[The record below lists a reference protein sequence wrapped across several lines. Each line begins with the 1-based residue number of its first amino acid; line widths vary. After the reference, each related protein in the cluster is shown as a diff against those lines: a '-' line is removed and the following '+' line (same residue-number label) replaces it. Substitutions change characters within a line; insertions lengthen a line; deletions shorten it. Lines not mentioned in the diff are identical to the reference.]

1 MKTASTGAAGC
12 LSLVAFCLSPVAGST
27 LAMPA
32 TALYVSRHYPAELDK
47 SDHWL
52 LFACLSLPLAG
63 LIAWWTARRR
73 ERVALTV
80 TVRAATLLVAAFAVT
95 MWTLE
100 HYAVP
105 VELLSFVPILTGWAA
120 ILLLLVL
127 LPLLNRLF
135 PAPLRPSATG
145 PPLSYHRPASG
156 TRSSSGRRSSSGH
169 RSGSRSSSGSRS
181 GSGSRSASSSGG
193 GQQRRPRRTDSP
205 RRSRDG
211 QPQYRPRD
219 GQPQYRP
226 RDGQPEHRSRDG
238 QPQYRS
244 RDGQP
249 DYRSPD
255 GQPQYRSR
263 DGQPEHR
270 SRDGLPDHR
279 KARSAPPR
287 SDGTPRYRS
296 TPTDRPGH
304 QPARPRQGDGRP
316 QYRAEPPAPPPRR
329 PSGDGKPIYRDD

>member
-80 TVRAATLLVAAFAVT
+80 TVRAVTLLVAAFAVT

-127 LPLLNRLF
+127 LPLLNRMF
-135 PAPLRPSATG
+135 PAPLRPSAAG
-145 PPLSYHRPASG
+145 APVSYRRPSPG
-156 TRSSSGRRSSSGH
+156 SRSSSGH
-169 RSGSRSSSGSRS
+169 RPGSR
-181 GSGSRSASSSGG
+181 SRSASRSASGSGG
-193 GQQRRPRRTDSP
+193 GQQRGPRHTDSP
-205 RRSRDG
+205 RRSQDG
-211 QPQYRPRD
+211 QPQY
-219 GQPQYRP
+219 
-226 RDGQPEHRSRDG
+226 RSRDG

-249 DYRSPD
+249 D
-255 GQPQYRSR
+255 
-263 DGQPEHR
+263 
-270 SRDGLPDHR
+270 HR
-279 KARSAPPR
+279 KARPTPPR

-296 TPTDRPGH
+296 APTDRPGH
-304 QPARPRQGDGRP
+304 QAARPRQGDGRP

-329 PSGDGKPIYRDD
+329 PSGDGKPVYRDD